1 LKVPGNST
9 SNDHVVLLAKFE
21 STMLTKLMPS
31 TYGDTY
37 RSIAIGFKNYT
48 TVSAMISLFYGL
60 VIASYLSHV
69 L

>member
-9 SNDHVVLLAKFE
+9 SNGHVVLLDKFE
-21 STMLTKLMPS
+21 STMLTNLMPS
-31 TYGDTY
+31 TFGDTH

-60 VIASYLSHV
+60 AIASYLNQV